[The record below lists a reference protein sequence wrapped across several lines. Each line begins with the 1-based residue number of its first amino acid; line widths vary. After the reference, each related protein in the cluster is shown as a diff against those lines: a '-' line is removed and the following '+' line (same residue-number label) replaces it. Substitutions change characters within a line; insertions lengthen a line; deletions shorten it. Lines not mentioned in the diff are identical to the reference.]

1 MSNIREVVQIP
12 LLELEDVDVQF
23 YRQLQMKKE
32 KADKK
37 FGPLLAE
44 MKEAAYH
51 QLACEGIFDIYPIVD
66 RTEDTIIVE
75 GPDGRESFTNPM
87 MAKVL
92 AKSEQMV
99 LYCATVKGYDAFE
112 SGVDNFMKQFIVDAW
127 GTTFAECA
135 GNWVKRYV
143 EQNVLE
149 PNLYTTCAWSPGQHG
164 VDIRLQRNV
173 FRLIEPETIGVR
185 LNDSCM
191 MQPQKSVTSFFGVS
205 RENDLVTIRP
215 CDFCEHRETCPSAYQ
230 GN

>member
-1 MSNIREVVQIP
+1 MKKMKQILNIP
-12 LLELEDVDVQF
+12 LEELEDVDVQF

-37 FGPLLAE
+37 FGPLLEE
-44 MKEAAYH
+44 MKEAAYQ
-51 QLACEGIFDIYPIVD
+51 QLSCEGTFDIYPIVD

-75 GPDGRESFTNPM
+75 GPEGRESFTNPM
-87 MAKVL
+87 MARVL

-99 LYCATVKGYDAFE
+99 LYAATVKGYDEFE
-112 SGVDNFMKQFIVDAW
+112 GSVDNFMKQFVVDAW

-135 GNWVKRYV
+135 GSWVKKYV
-143 EQNVLE
+143 ESHVLDQA
-149 PNLYTTCAWSPGQHG
+149 LHTTCAWSPGQHG
-164 VDIRLQRNV
+164 VDIRLQKNV
-173 FRLIEPETIGVR
+173 FRLITPEDIGVH

-205 RENDLVTIRP
+205 KDSDLEAIQA
-215 CDFCEHRETCPSAYQ
+215 CDFCEHRGTCPSAYQ